1 MGIPSQFLVVWGL
14 MADAKCLK
22 MDVVETKF
30 VVVAVLTMAVDDLP
44 IFSFRNEE
52 VLSVLLHF

>member
-1 MGIPSQFLVVWGL
+1 MGNPSQFLVVWGL

-44 IFSFRNEE
+44 IVSFRNEE

>member
-1 MGIPSQFLVVWGL
+1 